1 MPHALIIDDTP
12 SNMTIMAKL
21 LANANFT
28 TTTISDL
35 AMLAD
40 AIESLPAIDIVFTD
54 LNLDGFTGYDVLHQ
68 LRDWGIAAPIVA
80 CSVYTDEIIRAREM
94 GFNAFIG
101 YPLKINQFVS
111 QVQRVL
117 AGDTVWEK

>member
-21 LANANFT
+21 LTNANFT

-35 AMLAD
+35 STLAD
-40 AIESLPAIDIVFTD
+40 AIDSLPTIDIVFTD

-68 LRDWGIAAPIVA
+68 LRSWQITAPIVA

-94 GFNAFIG
+94 GFDAFIG
-101 YPLKINQFVS
+101 YPLKIGQFVS

-117 AGDTVWEK
+117 AGDAVWEK